1 MMKFGLFTA
10 GNAAVRSVQ
19 GKRIFSRAGSTIR
32 ADCGSVAVSPSSGR
46 RCTPTSRQRRAS
58 SSVPPDPEAIST
70 TCSGVRCGASRRAMS
85 ACAFAT
91 VKTSRQRARAASAM
105 SVVRWCRGTKP
116 SPRSRVISMP
126 PRWRSGSRRSGVR
139 LKRVTSTPSFTSTA
153 AAAVPPAPAPMT
165 VTWPALIMSLRFYI
179 GNRVSY
185 KGLPSAQNLEDNAR
199 KVSNRDPRSPMGNV
213 DSSVI
218 RSVRKAL
225 RLLDA
230 FGGDHLDFGLTE
242 LSDHLGYPKSVTHKL
257 VRTLMEGGFL
267 EQDAPTRRYHIG
279 PGILTVA
286 GAYLRCN
293 PLVREG
299 AAVLQDLAR
308 ATEHTAALGVLD
320 RGEGLYVAA
329 VEGTRAVKASAHVGD
344 RRPL

>member
-1 MMKFGLFTA
+1 
-10 GNAAVRSVQ
+10 
-19 GKRIFSRAGSTIR
+19 
-32 ADCGSVAVSPSSGR
+32 
-46 RCTPTSRQRRAS
+46 
-58 SSVPPDPEAIST
+58 
-70 TCSGVRCGASRRAMS
+70 
-85 ACAFAT
+85 
-91 VKTSRQRARAASAM
+91 
-105 SVVRWCRGTKP
+105 
-116 SPRSRVISMP
+116 
-126 PRWRSGSRRSGVR
+126 
-139 LKRVTSTPSFTSTA
+139 
-153 AAAVPPAPAPMT
+153 
-165 VTWPALIMSLRFYI
+165 
-179 GNRVSY
+179 
-185 KGLPSAQNLEDNAR
+185 
-199 KVSNRDPRSPMGNV
+199 MGNV

-320 RGEGLYVAA
+320 RGEVLYVAA

-344 RRPL
+344 RRPLHATATGKILLSAMSDAEVDALLGAHPLAALTPATITDRFQLKRGLDLVQQTGVAFNLRERSRDASGMAAAVYDLTGRVVAAISLAFPATLQDQRFLDELTKVVVAHAQELSRRLGAPARIPIAGGGERVG